1 MTTAVPRSAVACS
14 ELFSLA
20 ITESDEEVGA
30 TKSADLLASDSQTRR
45 LVEVKAPNCAAPERI
60 VSHLDRH
67 LGSWP

>member
-14 ELFSLA
+14 EFFSLA
-20 ITESDEEVGA
+20 VTELDEEVGA

-45 LVEVKAPNCAAPERI
+45 LVEVKAASCAALERI